1 MSNNHPLTKQD
12 VMQELSSMEGR
23 LEALLTQ
30 WQSTEEEIKTAEQ
43 HLVERKEAL
52 DTIKKEVDEHRTGIA
67 NMRNTLGTYQQMEL
81 VASGNDEDFNG
92 CPHEWQREVIV
103 FMRRQ
108 PGVKFHF
115 STMLT
120 LVDKKLPTEVFT
132 KNRSAMLNL
141 MGHLITKGKVAKGKN
156 GNYSWAVFPK
166 DWKTPA
172 PVVSLFKT
180 GETIDRTKVASKFVD
195 WIVAG
200 KEYIQKDLEKEFHQ
214 KCIEEELSF
223 GTPDDFKNDAQFI
236 ERHIYE
242 RSQHATGIISVYEKD
257 PSGRKGD
264 EISTHLIISRMRQPP
279 KAPWVIVPN
288 PTFKMPPLGIKR
300 PGAKGA

>member
-1 MSNNHPLTKQD
+1 MSEHLSKQEAEEALKQAQTRLDELEHAWPLTEVDIENCTKK
-12 VMQELSSMEGR
+12 
-23 LEALLTQ
+23 LE
-30 WQSTEEEIKTAEQ
+30 
-43 HLVERKEAL
+43 ERKEAL
-52 DTIKKEVDEHRTGIA
+52 DEIKKEVDERRTEIA
-67 NMRNTLGTYQQMEL
+67 NLRNTLGTYQQMEL
-81 VASGNDEDFNG
+81 VASGNDEDFTG

-108 PGVKFHF
+108 PGVQIHF
-115 STMLT
+115 SALMT
-120 LVDKKLPTEVFT
+120 LVEKKLPTDVFT

-141 MGHLITKGKVAKGKN
+141 MGHLITKSKVAKGKN

-166 DWKTPA
+166 NWKTPA
-172 PVVSLFKT
+172 PVIPINLKAT
-180 GETIDRTKVASKFVD
+180 LDRCPIAEKFVEQ
-195 WIVAG
+195 IRSG
-200 KEYIQKDLEKEFHQ
+200 KEFIQKDLEREFHQ

-236 ERHIYE
+236 ERYVYE
-242 RSQHATGIISVYEKD
+242 RAQQVTGIISVYEND
-257 PSGRKGD
+257 PVGRKGD
-264 EISTHLIISRMRQPP
+264 EISSHLIISRMRQPP